1 MQLSNT
7 EKTHRGNG
15 RWERSPMNPYV
26 IDDVT
31 FTLSEIRRARADA
44 PVAS

>member
-1 MQLSNT
+1 MQMPKT

-15 RWERSPMNPYV
+15 RWERSSLNPYV
-26 IDDVT
+26 VDDVT

-44 PVAS
+44 QVAS